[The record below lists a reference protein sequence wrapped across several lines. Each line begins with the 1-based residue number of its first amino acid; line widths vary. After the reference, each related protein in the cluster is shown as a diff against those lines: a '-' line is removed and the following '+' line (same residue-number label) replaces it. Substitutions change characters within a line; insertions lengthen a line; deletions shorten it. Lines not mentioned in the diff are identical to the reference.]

1 MKARKRGR
9 RGLAFL
15 LAFALVF
22 TTFVSD
28 LSVVNAQ
35 ENANTESSE
44 GEASK
49 ETADK
54 PEKEEKK
61 QEPEKKETPKKEE
74 NKADDKKPAKETK
87 PEEPEKAEETKKD
100 SEPAKAETEVKD
112 NGSESADAKTDE
124 NKAEEPKA
132 DSPSKEEAKEDNKD
146 DAKEKAEK
154 YTVRFKVN
162 NSDAGVITVAGSSVN
177 AASYK
182 KDVEEGKDFK
192 FSVTAKE
199 GFEVE
204 SVKTE
209 NVDVAKN
216 GAVKDGYIVKE
227 IKKNTEI
234 AVQYKEVPKEDTEK
248 TPEGEEEAPEGEEE
262 VPEETEEIPETVKA
276 FLDAV
281 AALPSADQV
290 TKENVEKIGEQV
302 NVVLDMWD
310 AMDEELAE
318 REDVQAALQKVYALY
333 EAVLKAEGVE
343 DTKGYSE
350 ARLPY
355 ECSDGVTKSAFENAV
370 NLGQSDTCYGIVKLN
385 GKDEYDKGTPNVW
398 ATGGW
403 SGSVNV
409 TGYNWVHISNSN
421 PNVATASYRTD
432 GGKLIVTFKPGE
444 SNGTTKISVG
454 VDAKYPHYS
463 LGTWNMEL
471 NFDYTVTNGSES
483 QTGTSM
489 GNVKRS
495 VTYDL
500 ATDEAEWGKQPYDGQ
515 YGKKS
520 SIGVGI
526 INDVSVWGYAPF
538 SFYAQE
544 MLGISVG
551 NYDTSIAT
559 IEAYEINST
568 AKKDSIGNTTM
579 KGVGIRVTGLK
590 EGTTKVVVTPK
601 FKIPTTNDGRN
612 AYFITRTMPIT
623 VYIKVTGE
631 KIRNDYELI
640 YDANGGAVGQGE
652 SAMTTWSEKKTS
664 SADSAD
670 FAVQDVIPHREGY
683 TFKGWAD
690 TNAAEIAQYQ
700 AGDTITLYKE
710 NPTKTIY
717 AKWKENDSKAP
728 DVPKRDDLHGILR
741 NFVKVHDVTEK
752 HEDKVY
758 CTWTGTLDGR
768 YESEVGSVEEVNGEY
783 YCNVTLNGEVYA
795 AMYACEPSFGVGEK
809 HTLVTPGE
817 TQTIRLKYDNASGKW
832 KEATGAAEGTVLATF
847 NVQCKVSEITGF
859 EKELV
864 KSEDDVPDGMPV
876 SGIAYPN
883 EEGKVIIPDNG
894 TSVTLL
900 YKITVKGTPG
910 KAYKVTDQGATWVGG
925 GSMEGNI
932 PESGETVIYVTKAFK
947 NSDIKNG
954 NVVNTAKV
962 TPGTGGDSST
972 TSTETTPVDTP
983 KDTTLEVTKT
993 ADKDSAV
1000 KGEIVTYTV
1009 TVKNT
1014 GKYEAKNVIITDKLD
1029 DSKLEFVRAE
1039 LGAEIYETEPADGKY
1054 TVESIPAGGSAILK
1068 ITARVKDSVKTEDVI
1083 HNTADA
1089 ELDNPAGD
1097 VTPGNKDVTVGGSPL
1112 DVTKSRITDTE
1123 VVAGATIKW
1132 RITITNNTNKDK
1144 TVTISD
1150 VLSNQENI
1158 TVTEDEEGTKPVVSV
1173 TLASG
1178 ETKTLYASYV
1188 TKETDINTTLK
1199 NTVTV
1204 TPDNG
1209 DEKNAED
1216 EGTKVVSQDRKI
1228 TISYVSDA
1236 GETLKETAVITKKDD
1251 GMPFKDGD
1259 KYNVESE
1266 IPESI
1271 DLDGHHYIMESV
1283 KGEPNGMINGD
1294 VNIEV
1299 VYTVDDIG
1307 PDGGSDGIPDRY
1319 QATVTYRAVNGTMNG
1334 VENGLY
1340 SFVVTLRDESGEPSE
1355 TGKAVLTAEQ
1365 LPVTSASDGYN
1376 PEGIWEPSEPVI
1388 GTEITGDITFTVTY
1402 SRAEE
1407 GIIPT
1412 PIPTPIP
1419 GPMPTPTPPGDI
1431 TPDALTPAPAP
1442 AQAAP
1447 TPAPAA
1453 APQAA
1458 LTPVVTPLT
1467 QVDDPQVPLAAQPE
1481 VGVEP
1486 LQQVDDGEVPLAA
1499 GPHNHKCC
1507 ILHFLIMLLALILE
1521 LFYTKNMKKHQKK
1534 IFEARREI
1542 ADFDIKHGSKA
1553 A

>member
-162 NSDAGVITVAGSSVN
+162 NSDAGVITVDGSSVN

-199 GFEVE
+199 GFDVE

-248 TPEGEEEAPEGEEE
+248 TPEGEEEAPEGEEK
-262 VPEETEEIPETVKA
+262 VPEETEEVPETVKA

-290 TKENVEKIGEQV
+290 TKENAEEVGGQV
-302 NVVLDMWD
+302 NAALDMWE
-310 AMDEELAE
+310 ALDEKFAE
-318 REDVQAALQKVYALY
+318 REDVRAALEKVYAVY
-333 EAVLKAEGVE
+333 ESVLKAEGIE
-343 DTKGYSE
+343 DAETYGSGYIPV
-350 ARLPY
+350 A
-355 ECSDGVTKSAFENAV
+355 DVTINPDKQPSGTTAV
-370 NLGQSDTCYGIVKLN
+370 GKVRDSGQSLEMKVGQKASFLLGAPTNTLMCPSHRYVFASYTPSDYCNISLIDNSGKNLVGNPTYKAGINDGERVFDTIFEALKPGVSSDVRVCYHCNFGIV
-385 GKDEYDKGTPNVW
+385 
-398 ATGGW
+398 
-403 SGSVNV
+403 
-409 TGYNWVHISNSN
+409 
-421 PNVATASYRTD
+421 
-432 GGKLIVTFKPGE
+432 F
-444 SNGTTKISVG
+444 SNGAISG
-454 VDAKYPHYS
+454 NLYCPYGYGHY
-463 LGTWNMEL
+463 
-471 NFDYTVTNGSES
+471 VTAYEDR
-483 QTGTSM
+483 
-489 GNVKRS
+489 KWYR
-495 VTYDL
+495 Y
-500 ATDEAEWGKQPYDGQ
+500 
-515 YGKKS
+515 
-520 SIGVGI
+520 
-526 INDVSVWGYAPF
+526 NDVF
-538 SFYAQE
+538 
-544 MLGISVG
+544 GIKV
-551 NYDTSIAT
+551 NADYVLHYDTQG
-559 IEAYEINST
+559 
-568 AKKDSIGNTTM
+568 GNTLEPERKTAAS
-579 KGVGIRVTGLK
+579 TQATFSPLK
-590 EGTTKVVVTPK
+590 NPSR
-601 FKIPTTNDGRN
+601 D
-612 AYFITRTMPIT
+612 
-623 VYIKVTGE
+623 
-631 KIRNDYELI
+631 
-640 YDANGGAVGQGE
+640 
-652 SAMTTWSEKKTS
+652 
-664 SADSAD
+664 
-670 FAVQDVIPHREGY
+670 GY
-683 TFKGWAD
+683 TFEGWYYD
-690 TNAAEIAQYQ
+690 KDGKNPVGESV
-700 AGDTITLYKE
+700 TLNWSE
-710 NPTKTIY
+710 GLGSASNPVSMTIY

-728 DVPKRDDLHGILR
+728 DAPKRDDLHGILR
-741 NFVKVHDVTEK
+741 NFVKVHDVTKK
-752 HEDKVY
+752 HEDKEY
-758 CTWTGTLDGR
+758 CTWTGTHDGM

-783 YCNVTLNGEVYA
+783 YCDVILNGEVYA
-795 AMYACEPSFGVGEK
+795 DMYACESPFGVGEK
-809 HTLVTPGE
+809 HTLVTSGE

-832 KEATGAAEGTVLATF
+832 KEATGAEKGTVLATF

-864 KSEDDVPDGMPV
+864 KSEDDVPSEIQV
-876 SGIAYPN
+876 SGITYPN

-925 GSMEGNI
+925 GPMEGNI

-1014 GKYEAKNVIITDKLD
+1014 GKYEAKNVVITDKLD

-1388 GTEITGDITFTVTY
+1388 GTEITGNITFTVTY

-1521 LFYTKNMKKHQKK
+1521 LFYTKNMKKHQEK